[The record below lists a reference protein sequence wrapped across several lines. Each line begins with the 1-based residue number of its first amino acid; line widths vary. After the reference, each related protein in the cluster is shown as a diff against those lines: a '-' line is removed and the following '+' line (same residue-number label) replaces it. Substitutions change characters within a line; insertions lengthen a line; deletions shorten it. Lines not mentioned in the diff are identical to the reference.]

1 MDFFTEL
8 LESFSRKHDRKL
20 RLLEQ
25 DAGFSDRL
33 IKASKIVADA
43 LAQGSPSVNGFDAA
57 GNTKPIT
64 IQLTQDG
71 TRVKVQNRYLGWD
84 GQTLSHSKPRDLKAA
99 VTNLVGPEEAQK
111 EKFKKEKDPEAME
124 RQRQETE
131 QRREEQERTARRQSV
146 LDSDMAKENP
156 EIVDE
161 LVSNIDEFDQAVTNL
176 LCTEDE
182 SINPDYMDQVQFAPD
197 ASYAKCKPHLQFL
210 RGGRKGNVEQQLV
223 NNVPVLRFD
232 GKTGKYFVDSEP
244 AVASQSLEISRALNV
259 LAKAAAGDESAKEEA
274 CNRFKVTEGGGLQGV
289 TVYTEVDSEGRGLTG
304 RVFNNEASARS
315 LKGLMGMAG
324 CSLDPQSATRAVAAG
339 SAGAES
345 NVRGTLGEIAKVVGT
360 DLANLVRA
368 KAAVGRG
375 VETPEINALQDILLE
390 RSREVLD
397 LLSNLNEQR
406 ESWIDKSQGAVVS
419 EEEQAEIET
428 ISEIVGDKEKTMRFM
443 TAILTMAATTSRLR
457 KPMVTV
463 QVAEQVGKG
472 DKQDVLECWGSRKE
486 ALAGLR
492 KSEEYRVDGET
503 RSRVTEEDIAEAP
516 ASEVFKNNPE
526 LLDKYIK
533 AGVIKGRDQML
544 YSSEVSLKTLLRLSS
559 AKQGETTAG
568 MVSGTIIK
576 GEDPRALNFNGKIS
590 KADQASVRGIQRD
603 VNSISDSVNALS
615 SKVQVKTKDGV
626 ITEDSLKTYA
636 DSIVSH
642 LKKNKKF
649 KEIKDN
655 VDLSELVSYIEDM
668 KAGDPKLT
676 DKKFEAKIK
685 DKLFKMTTLSKI
697 ETMAGKGEKENRKAA
712 LYALAVFN
720 VAGGSS
726 RDSTVFQ
733 VDVLDEMASYVSTQ
747 NGEMQSALDSI
758 KAKDGRW
765 NFQPSKGSLTFSYA
779 DDPNRTISVTY
790 KDGKWIS
797 YRSATSIKNAS
808 TRNLAMG
815 QEQSREEASTITNV
829 LSKLQEALGIIKE
842 KVKVLD
848 TH

>member
-25 DAGFSDRL
+25 E
-33 IKASKIVADA
+33 ADPEAEALAKQA
-43 LAQGSPSVNGFDAA
+43 LAQSSQQSAQESFN
-57 GNTKPIT
+57 NPIT
-64 IQLTQDG
+64 TPNGNQIYIWRTG
-71 TRVKVQNRYLGWD
+71 KGKVNFNYQPIAFPSFGVDDNY
-84 GQTLSHSKPRDLKAA
+84 
-99 VTNLVGPEEAQK
+99 
-111 EKFKKEKDPEAME
+111 EKFVGSFKKDAEVFDPEKERQESQQRKEEKDRED
-124 RQRQETE
+124 
-131 QRREEQERTARRQSV
+131 RRKSV
-146 LDSDMAKENP
+146 LTSDMAKQNP
-156 EIVDE
+156 EIVGE
-161 LVSNIDEFDQAVTNL
+161 IVNNVNEFDQAITDL

-182 SINPDYMDQVQFAPD
+182 SINPDYMDQVQFAPN
-197 ASYAKCKPHLQFL
+197 ASWAKCKPHLQFL
-210 RGGRKGNVEQQLV
+210 RGNQRGNVERQLIAD
-223 NNVPVLRFD
+223 VPVLRFD

-244 AVASQSLEISRALNV
+244 AVASQALEISRALNV
-259 LAKAAAGDESAKEEA
+259 LAKAAAGDKSAKEEA
-274 CNRFKVTEGGGLQGV
+274 CNRFKVTEGGGLKGV

-324 CSLDPQSATRAVAAG
+324 CSVEPQSATKAVAAG

-345 NVRGTLGEIAKVVGT
+345 NIRGTLGEIAKVVGT
-360 DLANLVRA
+360 DLLNLVRA
-368 KAAVGRG
+368 KAAGGMG
-375 VETPEINALQDILLE
+375 VETPEIKALQDIVLE
-390 RSREVLD
+390 RSKEVLD
-397 LLSNLNEQR
+397 LLGNLNEQR

-419 EEEQAEIET
+419 EEEQAELEA
-428 ISEIVGDKEKTMRFM
+428 ISEIVGDKDRTMRFM
-443 TAILTMAATTSRLR
+443 TAILSMAATTSRLR

-472 DKQDVLECWGSRKE
+472 DKQDVLECWGSREE

-492 KSEEYRVDGET
+492 KSEEYEIDGEV
-503 RSRVTEEDIAEAP
+503 RSRVTEGDIAEVP

-533 AGVIKGRDQML
+533 AGVIKSKDQML
-544 YSSEVSLKTLLRLSS
+544 YASEVSLKTLLRLSS
-559 AKQGETTAG
+559 AKQGETTANK
-568 MVSGTIIK
+568 VSETIVE
-576 GEDPRALNFNGKIS
+576 GEDPRALNFNEKIS

-603 VNSISDSVNALS
+603 VNSISNSVNELS

-626 ITEDSLKTYA
+626 ITENSLKTYA

-642 LKKNKKF
+642 LKKNKNF

-655 VDLSELVSYIEDM
+655 VDLSELVAYIEDM

-697 ETMAGKGEKENRKAA
+697 ETMAAKGEKDNRKAA

-779 DDPNRTISVTY
+779 DNPNRSISVTY
-790 KDGKWIS
+790 KDGRWIA

-808 TRNLAMG
+808 TRNAAIG
-815 QEQSREEASTITNV
+815 QKESKKESVEIINA
-829 LSKLQEALGIIKE
+829 LSKLTEALGIIKE
-842 KVKVLD
+842 KVRVLD
-848 TH
+848 AN

>member
-1 MDFFTEL
+1 VKEQFL
-8 LESFSRKHDRKL
+8 KL
-20 RLLEQ
+20 
-25 DAGFSDRL
+25 
-33 IKASKIVADA
+33 
-43 LAQGSPSVNGFDAA
+43 FD
-57 GNTKPIT
+57 
-64 IQLTQDG
+64 
-71 TRVKVQNRYLGWD
+71 
-84 GQTLSHSKPRDLKAA
+84 
-99 VTNLVGPEEAQK
+99 EEAVPFEQQK
-111 EKFKKEKDPEAME
+111 
-124 RQRQETE
+124 
-131 QRREEQERTARRQSV
+131 EEQERAARRQSV

-156 EIVDE
+156 EIMDE
-161 LVSNIDEFDQAVTNL
+161 IVRNMDEFDQAIVAA
-176 LCTEDE
+176 LCTDDG
-182 SINPDYMDQVQFAPD
+182 SINPDYMDQVKFAPN

-210 RGGRKGNVEQQLV
+210 RGGRTGNVEQQIV

-259 LAKAAAGDESAKEEA
+259 LAKAAGGDESAKEEA
-274 CNRFKVTEGGGLQGV
+274 CNKFKVTEGGGLQGV

-324 CSLDPQSATRAVAAG
+324 CSLEPQSATKAVAAG

-345 NVRGTLGEIAKVVGT
+345 NIRGTLGEIAKVVGT
-360 DLANLVRA
+360 DLAKLVSA
-368 KAAVGRG
+368 KAAVGKG
-375 VETPEINALQDILLE
+375 VETPEIRALQEIVVE
-390 RSREVLD
+390 KSKEVLD

-443 TAILTMAATTSRLR
+443 TAILTMAATTSKLR
-457 KPMVTV
+457 KPLVTV
-463 QVAEQVGKG
+463 QVAEQVGQG
-472 DKQDVLECWGSRKE
+472 DKQDVLECWGSREE

-492 KSEEYRVDGET
+492 KSEEYTIDGET
-503 RSRVTEEDIAEAP
+503 RSRVTEGDIAEVP

-533 AGVIKGRDQML
+533 AGVIKSKDQML
-544 YSSEVSLKTLLRLSS
+544 YASEVSLKTLLRLSS
-559 AKQGETTAG
+559 AKQGETTANK
-568 MVSGTIIK
+568 VSETIVE
-576 GEDPRALNFNGKIS
+576 GNDPRALNFNNKIS
-590 KADQASVRGIQRD
+590 KADQASIRGIQREVD
-603 VNSISDSVNALS
+603 SISKSVNDLS
-615 SKVQVKTKDGV
+615 SKVQIKTKDGI
-626 ITEDSLKTYA
+626 ITENSLEIYA
-636 DSIVSH
+636 DSLISH
-642 LKKNKKF
+642 LEKNKTF
-649 KEIKDN
+649 DEIKEN
-655 VDLSELVSYIEDM
+655 VDLSELREYITAM
-668 KAGDPKLT
+668 KAGDPKMT
-676 DKKFEAKIK
+676 DKKFEAKVK

-720 VAGGSS
+720 VAGGSA

-808 TRNLAMG
+808 TRNAAIG
-815 QEQSREEASTITNV
+815 QKENRQDSATV
-829 LSKLQEALGIIKE
+829 LDVLFKLTEALGIIKE
-842 KVKVLD
+842 KVRVLD
-848 TH
+848 TK

>member
-25 DAGFSDRL
+25 E
-33 IKASKIVADA
+33 ADPEAEALAKQA
-43 LAQGSPSVNGFDAA
+43 LAQSSQQSAQESFN
-57 GNTKPIT
+57 NPIT
-64 IQLTQDG
+64 TPNGNQIYIWRTTKG
-71 TRVKVQNRYLGWD
+71 KVNFNYQPIAFPSFGVDDNY
-84 GQTLSHSKPRDLKAA
+84 
-99 VTNLVGPEEAQK
+99 
-111 EKFKKEKDPEAME
+111 EKFVGSFKKDAEVFDPEKERQESQQRKEEKDRED
-124 RQRQETE
+124 
-131 QRREEQERTARRQSV
+131 RRKSV
-146 LDSDMAKENP
+146 LTSDMAKQNP
-156 EIVDE
+156 EIVGE
-161 LVSNIDEFDQAVTNL
+161 IVNNVNEFDQAITDL

-182 SINPDYMDQVQFAPD
+182 SINPDYMDQVQFAPN
-197 ASYAKCKPHLQFL
+197 ASWAKCKPHLQFL
-210 RGGRKGNVEQQLV
+210 RGNQRGNVERQLIAD
-223 NNVPVLRFD
+223 VPVLRFD

-244 AVASQSLEISRALNV
+244 AVASQALEISRALNV
-259 LAKAAAGDESAKEEA
+259 LAKAAAGDKSAKEEA
-274 CNRFKVTEGGGLQGV
+274 CNRFKVTEGGGLKGV

-324 CSLDPQSATRAVAAG
+324 CSVEPQSATKAVAAG

-345 NVRGTLGEIAKVVGT
+345 NIRGTLGEIAKVVGT
-360 DLANLVRA
+360 DLLNLVRA
-368 KAAVGRG
+368 KAAGGMG
-375 VETPEINALQDILLE
+375 VETPEIKALQDIVLE
-390 RSREVLD
+390 RSKEVLD
-397 LLSNLNEQR
+397 LLGNLNEQR

-419 EEEQAEIET
+419 EEEQAELEA
-428 ISEIVGDKEKTMRFM
+428 ISEIVGDKDRTMRFM
-443 TAILTMAATTSRLR
+443 TAILSMAATTSRLR

-472 DKQDVLECWGSRKE
+472 DKQDVLECWGSREE

-492 KSEEYRVDGET
+492 KSEEYEIDGEV
-503 RSRVTEEDIAEAP
+503 RSRVTEGDIAEVP

-533 AGVIKGRDQML
+533 AGVIKSKDQML
-544 YSSEVSLKTLLRLSS
+544 YASEVSLKTLLRLSS
-559 AKQGETTAG
+559 AKQGETTANK
-568 MVSGTIIK
+568 VSETIVE
-576 GEDPRALNFNGKIS
+576 GEDPRALNFNEKIS

-603 VNSISDSVNALS
+603 VNSISNSVNELS

-626 ITEDSLKTYA
+626 ITENSLKTYA

-642 LKKNKKF
+642 LKKNKNF

-655 VDLSELVSYIEDM
+655 VDLSELVAYIEDM

-697 ETMAGKGEKENRKAA
+697 ETMAAKGEKDNRKAA

-779 DDPNRTISVTY
+779 DNPNRSISVTY
-790 KDGKWIS
+790 KDGRWIA

-808 TRNLAMG
+808 TRNAAIG
-815 QEQSREEASTITNV
+815 QKESKKESVEIINA
-829 LSKLQEALGIIKE
+829 LSKLTEALGIIKE
-842 KVKVLD
+842 KVRVLD
-848 TH
+848 AD

>member
-25 DAGFSDRL
+25 E
-33 IKASKIVADA
+33 ADPEAEA
-43 LAQGSPSVNGFDAA
+43 LAQQAEATGKQQTFGQAKANPITRPNGGSIYVWTPNA
-57 GNTKPIT
+57 GNKKGIT
-64 IQLTQDG
+64 LFSYTPDA
-71 TRVKVQNRYLGWD
+71 RNSKVLDDNREEFVNAFKKD
-84 GQTLSHSKPRDLKAA
+84 AEAFD
-99 VTNLVGPEEAQK
+99 PEKEKEEKLQQK
-111 EKFKKEKDPEAME
+111 EEKERED
-124 RQRQETE
+124 
-131 QRREEQERTARRQSV
+131 RRKSV
-146 LDSDMAKENP
+146 LTSDMAKQNP
-156 EIVDE
+156 EIVGE
-161 LVSNIDEFDQAVTNL
+161 IVNNVNEFDQAITDL

-182 SINPDYMDQVQFAPD
+182 SINPDYMDQVQFAPN
-197 ASYAKCKPHLQFL
+197 ASWAKCKPHLQFL
-210 RGGRKGNVEQQLV
+210 RGNQRGNVERQLIAD
-223 NNVPVLRFD
+223 VPVLRFD

-244 AVASQSLEISRALNV
+244 AVASQALEISRALNV
-259 LAKAAAGDESAKEEA
+259 LAKAAAGDKSAKEEA
-274 CNRFKVTEGGGLQGV
+274 CNRFKVTEGGGLKGV

-324 CSLDPQSATRAVAAG
+324 CSVEPQSATKAVAAG

-345 NVRGTLGEIAKVVGT
+345 NIRGTLGEIAKVVGT
-360 DLANLVRA
+360 DLLNLVRA
-368 KAAVGRG
+368 KAAGGMG
-375 VETPEINALQDILLE
+375 VETPEIKALQDIVLE
-390 RSREVLD
+390 RSKEVLD
-397 LLSNLNEQR
+397 LLGNLNEQR

-419 EEEQAEIET
+419 EEEQAELEA
-428 ISEIVGDKEKTMRFM
+428 ISEIVGDKDRTMRFM
-443 TAILTMAATTSRLR
+443 TAILSMAATTSRLR

-472 DKQDVLECWGSRKE
+472 DKQDVLECWGSREE

-492 KSEEYRVDGET
+492 KSEEYEIDGEV
-503 RSRVTEEDIAEAP
+503 RSRVTEGDIAEVP

-533 AGVIKGRDQML
+533 AGVIKSKDQML
-544 YSSEVSLKTLLRLSS
+544 YASEVSLKTLLRLSS
-559 AKQGETTAG
+559 AKQGETTANK
-568 MVSGTIIK
+568 VSETIVE
-576 GEDPRALNFNGKIS
+576 GEDPRALNFNEKIS

-603 VNSISDSVNALS
+603 VNSISNSVNELS

-626 ITEDSLKTYA
+626 ITENSLKTYA

-642 LKKNKKF
+642 LKKNKNF

-655 VDLSELVSYIEDM
+655 VDLSELVAYIEDM

-697 ETMAGKGEKENRKAA
+697 ETMAAKGEKDNRKAA

-779 DDPNRTISVTY
+779 DNPNRSISVTY
-790 KDGKWIS
+790 KDGRWIA

-808 TRNLAMG
+808 TRNAAIG
-815 QEQSREEASTITNV
+815 QKESKKESVEIINA
-829 LSKLQEALGIIKE
+829 LSKLTEALGIIKE
-842 KVKVLD
+842 KVRVLD
-848 TH
+848 AD

>member
-8 LESFSRKHDRKL
+8 LESFSRKHNRKL

-25 DAGFSDRL
+25 EVDPEAEAL
-33 IKASKIVADA
+33 AKQA
-43 LAQGSPSVNGFDAA
+43 LAQGSQQSAKESFQN
-57 GNTKPIT
+57 PIT
-64 IQLTQDG
+64 TPNGNQIYIWKTG
-71 TRVKVQNRYLGWD
+71 KGKVNFNYQPVSFPSFGVDDNY
-84 GQTLSHSKPRDLKAA
+84 
-99 VTNLVGPEEAQK
+99 
-111 EKFKKEKDPEAME
+111 EKFVGSFKKDAEAFDPEKEREENQQKKE
-124 RQRQETE
+124 
-131 QRREEQERTARRQSV
+131 EEDRAARRQSV

-156 EIVDE
+156 EIIDE
-161 LVSNIDEFDQAVTNL
+161 LVRNMDEFDQALVAA

-182 SINPDYMDQVQFAPD
+182 SINPDYMNQVQFAPD
-197 ASYAKCKPHLQFL
+197 ASYSKCKPHLQFL
-210 RGGRKGNVEQQLV
+210 RGGRKGNVEQQVV

-289 TVYTEVDSEGRGLTG
+289 TVYTEVDSEGRGLMG

-324 CSLDPQSATRAVAAG
+324 CSLEPQSATKAVAAG

-345 NVRGTLGEIAKVVGT
+345 NIRGTLGEIAKVVGT
-360 DLANLVRA
+360 DLTNLVSA
-368 KAAVGRG
+368 KAAVGKG
-375 VETPEINALQDILLE
+375 VETPEIRALQEIVVE
-390 RSREVLD
+390 KSKEVLD

-419 EEEQAEIET
+419 EEEQAELEA
-428 ISEIVGDKEKTMRFM
+428 ISEIVGDKDKTMRFM

-457 KPMVTV
+457 KPIVTV
-463 QVAEQVGKG
+463 QVAEQIGKG
-472 DKQDVLECWGSRKE
+472 DKQDVLECWGSREE

-492 KSEEYRVDGET
+492 KSEQYEIDGET
-503 RSRVTEEDIAEAP
+503 RSRVTEDDIAEAP
-516 ASEVFKNNPE
+516 ASEVFKNNPK
-526 LLDKYIK
+526 LLDRYIK
-533 AGVIKGRDQML
+533 AGIIKSKDQML

-568 MVSGTIIK
+568 MVSETLIR

-590 KADQASVRGIQRD
+590 KADQASIRGIQRD
-603 VNSISDSVNALS
+603 FNSISDSISNLS

-626 ITEDSLKTYA
+626 ITENSLKTYA

-642 LKKNKKF
+642 LKKNKNF

-655 VDLSELVSYIEDM
+655 VDLSELVAYIEDM

-676 DKKFEAKIK
+676 DKKFEAKIR

-697 ETMAGKGEKENRKAA
+697 ETMAAKGEKGNRKAA

-733 VDVLDEMASYVSTQ
+733 VDTLDEMASYVSTQ

-790 KDGKWIS
+790 KDGKWIA

-808 TRNLAMG
+808 TRNAALG
-815 QEQSREEASTITNV
+815 QGESKKESVEVINV
-829 LSKLQEALGIIKE
+829 LSKITEALGIIKE

-848 TH
+848 TK

>member
-25 DAGFSDRL
+25 SGEAEAL
-33 IKASKIVADA
+33 IS
-43 LAQGSPSVNGFDAA
+43 LAQQNQSPLSQP
-57 GNTKPIT
+57 TT
-64 IQLTQDG
+64 
-71 TRVKVQNRYLGWD
+71 
-84 GQTLSHSKPRDLKAA
+84 GQTPAGDPVGVFVTKAGVTKGGRLGKDGLVLGGKNQYNLDTPEGKEQFLK
-99 VTNLVGPEEAQK
+99 LFDEEAVPFEQQK
-111 EKFKKEKDPEAME
+111 
-124 RQRQETE
+124 
-131 QRREEQERTARRQSV
+131 EEQERAARRQSV

-156 EIVDE
+156 EIMDE
-161 LVSNIDEFDQAVTNL
+161 IVRNMDEFDQAIVAA
-176 LCTEDE
+176 LCTDDG
-182 SINPDYMDQVQFAPD
+182 SINPDYMDQVKFAPN

-210 RGGRKGNVEQQLV
+210 RGGRTGNVEQQIV

-244 AVASQSLEISRALNV
+244 AVASQSLEISRALNT
-259 LAKAAAGDESAKEEA
+259 LAKAASGDESAKEEV

-289 TVYTEVDSEGRGLTG
+289 TVYTEMDSEGRGLTG

-324 CSLDPQSATRAVAAG
+324 CSLEPQSATKAVAAG

-345 NVRGTLGEIAKVVGT
+345 NIRGTLGEIAKVVGT
-360 DLANLVRA
+360 DLTKLVEM

-375 VETPEINALQDILLE
+375 VETPEIKALQEIVLE
-390 RSREVLD
+390 KSREVLD

-419 EEEQAEIET
+419 EEEQAEVEA
-428 ISEIVGDKEKTMRFM
+428 ISEIVGDKEKTTRFM
-443 TAILTMAATTSRLR
+443 NAILTMAATTSRLR
-457 KPMVTV
+457 KPLVTV
-463 QVAEQVGKG
+463 QVAEQVGQG
-472 DKQDVLECWGSRKE
+472 DKQDVLECWGSREE

-492 KSEEYRVDGET
+492 KSEEYEIDGET
-503 RSRVTEEDIAEAP
+503 RSRVSEGDIAEVP

-526 LLDKYIK
+526 LLDKYLK
-533 AGVIKGRDQML
+533 AGVIKSKDQML
-544 YSSEVSLKTLLRLSS
+544 YASEVSLKTLLRLSS

-568 MVSGTIIK
+568 MVSGTLMK
-576 GEDPRALNFNGKIS
+576 GEDPRALNFNSKIS
-590 KADQASVRGIQRD
+590 KADQASIRGIQRE
-603 VNSISDSVNALS
+603 VNSISDSIKDLS
-615 SKVQVKTKDGV
+615 SKVQIKTKDGI
-626 ITEDSLKTYA
+626 ITENSLEIYA
-636 DSIVSH
+636 DSLISH
-642 LKKNKKF
+642 LEKNKTF
-649 KEIKDN
+649 DEIKEN
-655 VDLSELVSYIEDM
+655 VDLSELREYITAM
-668 KAGDPKLT
+668 KAGDPKMT
-676 DKKFEAKIK
+676 DKKFEAKVK

-720 VAGGSS
+720 VAGGSA

-808 TRNLAMG
+808 TRNAAIG
-815 QEQSREEASTITNV
+815 QDKNRQDSATV
-829 LSKLQEALGIIKE
+829 LDVLFKLTEALGIIKE
-842 KVKVLD
+842 KVRILD

>member
-25 DAGFSDRL
+25 E
-33 IKASKIVADA
+33 ADPEAEALAKQA
-43 LAQGSPSVNGFDAA
+43 LAQSSQQSAQESFN
-57 GNTKPIT
+57 NPIT
-64 IQLTQDG
+64 TPNGNQIYIWRTG
-71 TRVKVQNRYLGWD
+71 KGKVNFNYQPIAFPSFGVDDNY
-84 GQTLSHSKPRDLKAA
+84 
-99 VTNLVGPEEAQK
+99 
-111 EKFKKEKDPEAME
+111 EKFVGSFKKDAEVFDPEKERQESQQRKEEKDRED
-124 RQRQETE
+124 
-131 QRREEQERTARRQSV
+131 RRKSV
-146 LDSDMAKENP
+146 LTSDMAKQNP
-156 EIVDE
+156 EIVGE
-161 LVSNIDEFDQAVTNL
+161 IVNNVNEFDQAITDL

-182 SINPDYMDQVQFAPD
+182 SINPDYMDQVQFAPN
-197 ASYAKCKPHLQFL
+197 ASWAKCKPHLQFL
-210 RGGRKGNVEQQLV
+210 RGNQRGNVERQLIAD
-223 NNVPVLRFD
+223 VPVLRFD

-244 AVASQSLEISRALNV
+244 AVASQALEISRALNV
-259 LAKAAAGDESAKEEA
+259 LAKAAAGDKSAKEEA
-274 CNRFKVTEGGGLQGV
+274 CNRFKVTEGGGLKGV

-324 CSLDPQSATRAVAAG
+324 CSVEPQSATKAVAAG

-345 NVRGTLGEIAKVVGT
+345 NIRGTLGEIAKVVGT
-360 DLANLVRA
+360 DLLNLVRA
-368 KAAVGRG
+368 KAAGGMG
-375 VETPEINALQDILLE
+375 VETPEIKALQDIVLE
-390 RSREVLD
+390 RSKEVLD
-397 LLSNLNEQR
+397 LLGNLNEQR

-419 EEEQAEIET
+419 EEEQAELEA
-428 ISEIVGDKEKTMRFM
+428 ISEIVGDKDRTMRFM
-443 TAILTMAATTSRLR
+443 TAILSMAATTSRLR

-472 DKQDVLECWGSRKE
+472 DKQDVLECWGSREE

-492 KSEEYRVDGET
+492 KSEEYEIDGEV
-503 RSRVTEEDIAEAP
+503 RSRVTEGDIAEVP

-533 AGVIKGRDQML
+533 AGVIKSKDQML
-544 YSSEVSLKTLLRLSS
+544 YASEVSLKTLLRLSS
-559 AKQGETTAG
+559 AKQGETTANK
-568 MVSGTIIK
+568 VSETIVE
-576 GEDPRALNFNGKIS
+576 GEDPRALNFNEKIS

-603 VNSISDSVNALS
+603 VNSISNSVNELS

-626 ITEDSLKTYA
+626 ITENSLKTYA

-642 LKKNKKF
+642 LKKNKNF

-655 VDLSELVSYIEDM
+655 VDLSELVAYIEDM

-697 ETMAGKGEKENRKAA
+697 ETMAAKGEKDNRKAA

-779 DDPNRTISVTY
+779 DNPNRSISVTY
-790 KDGKWIS
+790 KDGRWIA

-808 TRNLAMG
+808 TRNAAIG
-815 QEQSREEASTITNV
+815 QKESKKESVEIINA
-829 LSKLQEALGIIKE
+829 LSKLTEALGIIKE
-842 KVKVLD
+842 KVRVLD
-848 TH
+848 AD